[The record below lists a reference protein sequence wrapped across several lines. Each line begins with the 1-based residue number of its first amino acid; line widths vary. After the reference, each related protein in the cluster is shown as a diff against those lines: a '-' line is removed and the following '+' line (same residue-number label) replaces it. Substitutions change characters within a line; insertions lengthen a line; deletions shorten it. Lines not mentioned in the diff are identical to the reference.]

1 MELKATLPKGILTP
15 NMSETEEHAQ
25 KTLNMK
31 KLKFWEIM
39 LSLKA
44 KGQKENE
51 ASFEVISSV

>member
-1 MELKATLPKGILTP
+1 MELKATLPKGILTT
-15 NMSETEEHAQ
+15 NMTETEEHAQ